1 MRNVLMRREE
11 VGGAGGGGKGGGGG
25 GSQRAP
31 REAAN
36 DLRSTSVA
44 RIIDLISEG
53 PIVGLVNGLRSI
65 YLDNTPLVNADGSTN
80 FGGVV
85 MRQRTGEPDQSYIP
99 GFPSVETASEISTQ
113 VFQANPV
120 VRTIS
125 NPEIDASRV
134 TLQIPQLSFQDPKT
148 GDIKRTSVRIAIDV
162 RAGNG
167 SWINRVDDTITGKT
181 NSPYQRSYRVALPA
195 GDERSVR
202 VRRITAD
209 SQESNRRN
217 DVWWATLTEI
227 IDAKLIYPDSALIA
241 LEIDAQ
247 QFGSRVPQRS
257 YRVRGRIIQVPSNY
271 NPTTRAYS
279 GIWDGTFKLAWSDNP
294 AWVYYDLATHLRYGA
309 ALENVDKWELYEL
322 AQYCD
327 ELVPNGYGGTEPR
340 FTFNS
345 VLASREDAFKA
356 LATLASAF
364 RGMTYWGTNSVMA
377 VADRPADPVKIVSP
391 ANVKGGDFERQGS
404 GLKARHS
411 VALVSWNDPADN
423 YRLQTEVVE
432 DADAIRQYGWRQKD
446 VTAVGCTSRG
456 QAHRLGRWI
465 LASERLETETLSY
478 TAGPDNADLRP
489 GDIIAVSDPSRAA
502 ARMAGRL
509 LATGTEQLTLDAVP
523 EQVAGSQWFLDVRVS
538 GGLERRA
545 VAAFD
550 GNQVTLTEPFSEAP
564 VHGAMWLLSAG
575 SIDAELFRVLSVDEV
590 DGHEFTVTALTHEPG
605 KYALVEQG
613 LALPERDTTLLPTGP
628 LPPPRDIVAQEFLYQ
643 AGPVVR
649 SGVSLS
655 WRAPTDPRVS
665 QFELEVERPGEAG
678 FAAAYFGA
686 DRSADLLDTEPGQF
700 RVRVRSVSAVIRSTW
715 HTASLSLQGLLMP
728 PADVADLRISVNSGQ
743 VLLEWPAVP
752 TLNLSHYRIR
762 YNAATVGATWG
773 NSQDVIDR
781 VAAGTTSVMLPARR
795 GTYLIKAVTYEDVAS
810 LNATRAIS
818 NIADLIGTNVVE
830 EIDEGPVWA
839 GEHGDTLALNGAL
852 QLGAGEP
859 LAAWMPLAHALN
871 LTHGVGGV
879 ASEGYYQAAETV
891 DLGHVYPCRL
901 AGELQAVGF
910 DILGV
915 MAGWSTLAQVEQLD
929 MSDVSQWAVE
939 LQVSTSS
946 TELPDPPGDWSD
958 WTPFKVGEY
967 TARAFRFRLRLR
979 SFAAAITPRVTHLL
993 LMIDMPDRIADG
1005 QDMLCPPG
1013 GLRVA
1018 FSPAFM
1024 ARPSLAVDAQGL
1036 APGDRKLIT
1045 NIDDTGFDVRF
1056 FDADDNGV
1064 ARTFDYLAKGYGRRV
1079 AA

>member
-1 MRNVLMRREE
+1 MRNVLMRRED

-53 PIVGLVNGLRSI
+53 PIVGLVDGLRSI

-80 FGGVV
+80 FGGVT
-85 MRQRTGEPDQSYIP
+85 MHQRLGEPDQDYIP
-99 GFPSVETASEISTQ
+99 GFPSVETSSEISTQ
-113 VFQANPV
+113 VFNGSPV

-125 NPEIDASRV
+125 NPEIDAARV

-148 GDIKRTSVRIAIDV
+148 GDIKRTSVRVAIDV
-162 RAGNG
+162 RAGDG
-167 SWINRVDDTITGKT
+167 SWVNRVDDTITGKT
-181 NSPYQRSYRVALPA
+181 NSPYQRSYRVALPT

-209 SQESNRRN
+209 SPQSNLRN
-217 DVWWATLTEI
+217 DTWCATPTDI

-271 NPTTRAYS
+271 DPESRGYE
-279 GIWDGTFKLAWSDNP
+279 GIWDGTFKLAWSNNP
-294 AWVYYDLATHLRYGA
+294 AWVYYDLATHLRYGL
-309 ALENVDKWELYEL
+309 ALEGVDQWELYEI
-322 AQYCD
+322 AKYCD

-345 VLASREDAFKA
+345 VLASREDAFRA

-377 VADRPADPVKIVSP
+377 VADRPADPVKLVSP

-432 DADAIRQYGWRQKD
+432 DADAIRQFGWRQKD

-465 LASERLETETLSY
+465 LASERLLTQTLTY
-478 TAGPDNADLRP
+478 TAGVDHADLRP

-523 EQVAGSQWFLDVRVS
+523 DQVDGSQWYLDVMT
-538 GGLERRA
+538 GTGIERRA
-545 VAAFD
+545 VGGFD
-550 GNQVTLTEPFSEAP
+550 GNQVTLSEPFSEAP
-564 VHGAMWLLSAG
+564 VHGAMWLLSSA
-575 SIDAELFRVLSVDEV
+575 SIEPELFRVLAVDEV
-590 DGHEFTVTALTHEPG
+590 DGHEFTVTALTHQPG
-605 KYALVEQG
+605 LYALVEQG

-628 LPPPRDIVAQEFLYQ
+628 LPPPRDITGEEFLYQ

-655 WRAPTDPRVS
+655 WRPPSDPRVT
-665 QFELEVERPGEAG
+665 QVEVEVERPGESGYAPV
-678 FAAAYFGA
+678 YFGP
-686 DRSADLLDTEPGQF
+686 DRTTDLLDTEPGQY
-700 RVRVRSVSAVIRSTW
+700 RVRVRSVSAVGRSAW
-715 HTASLSLQGLLMP
+715 NTASLSLQGLLMP

-743 VLLEWPAVP
+743 VLLEWPAVA

-762 YNAATVGATWG
+762 YNAATVGATWS

-781 VAAGTTSVMLPARR
+781 VAAGTTSAMLPARR
-795 GTYLIKAVTYEDVAS
+795 GTYLIKAVTSSDVAS
-810 LNATRAIS
+810 QNATRAIS

-830 EIDEGPVWA
+830 LIEEAPAWA
-839 GEHGDTLALNGAL
+839 GEHSNTFAIDGAL
-852 QLGAGEP
+852 QLAGADTMANWET
-859 LAAWMPLAHALN
+859 LAEVPN
-871 LTHGVGGV
+871 LTHGVDGV
-879 ASEGYYQAAETV
+879 AAEGFYIAEKIV
-891 DLGHVYPCRL
+891 DLGHVYTSRL
-901 AGELQAVGF
+901 SGELIANGF
-910 DILGV
+910 DILNV
-915 MAGWSTLAQVEQLD
+915 MASWVTLAEVERLD
-929 MSDVSQWAVE
+929 NSELSQWSVQ
-939 LQVSTSS
+939 LMISTSS
-946 TELPDPPGDWSD
+946 TPPPAAPTDWSD
-958 WTPFKVGEY
+958 WEPFRVGEY
-967 TARAFRFRLRLR
+967 TARAYRLGLLLR
-979 SFAAAITPRVTHLL
+979 SFSPAITPRVTTLGAE
-993 LMIDMPDRIADG
+993 IDMPDRVADG
-1005 QDMLCPPG
+1005 HDLVCPAEG
-1013 GLRVA
+1013 IRVE

-1024 ARPSLAVDAQGL
+1024 AQPSIAVDAQGL
-1036 APGDRKLIT
+1036 ASGDRKEVT
-1045 NIDDTGFDVRF
+1045 NRDETGFDLQF
-1056 FDADDNGV
+1056 LDAAGNGV
-1064 ARTFDYLAKGYGRRV
+1064 ERTFDYLAKGYGRRV